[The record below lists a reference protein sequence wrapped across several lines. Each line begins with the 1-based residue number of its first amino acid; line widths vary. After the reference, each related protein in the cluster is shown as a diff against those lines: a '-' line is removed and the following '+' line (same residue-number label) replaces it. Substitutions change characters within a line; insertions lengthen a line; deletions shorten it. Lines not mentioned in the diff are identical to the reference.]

1 MDGKAAPVQK
11 LKFPGQSYANL
22 TPELMFKSMW
32 TSTVLAIIFALPP
45 VGLFLGLYQADVN
58 IGIGAGVSFG
68 LHFAILAFSKKISG
82 ALVKL
87 FA

>member
-1 MDGKAAPVQK
+1 MNGSAGPVQK

-32 TSTVLAIIFALPP
+32 TSTVLAMIFALPP

-58 IGIGAGVSFG
+58 IGVAAGVGFG

>member
-1 MDGKAAPVQK
+1 MNASAGPVQK
-11 LKFPGQSYANL
+11 LKFPGQTYSNL
-22 TPELMFKSMW
+22 TPELLFKSMW
-32 TSTVLAIIFALPP
+32 TSSVLAMIFALPP

-58 IGIGAGVSFG
+58 IGVAAGVGFG
-68 LHFAILAFSKKISG
+68 LHFATLAFAKKISA

>member
-1 MDGKAAPVQK
+1 MNGSAVAVQK

-32 TSTVLAIIFALPP
+32 TSTVLAMIFVLPP
-45 VGLFLGLYQADVN
+45 VGLFFGLYESGIN
-58 IGIGAGVSFG
+58 IGIAAGIGFG
-68 LHFAILAFSKKISG
+68 LHFAILAFSKKISA